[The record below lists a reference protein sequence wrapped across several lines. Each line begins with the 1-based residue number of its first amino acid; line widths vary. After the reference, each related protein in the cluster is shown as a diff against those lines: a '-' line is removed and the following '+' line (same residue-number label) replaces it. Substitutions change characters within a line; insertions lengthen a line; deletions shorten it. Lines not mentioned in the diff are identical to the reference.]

1 MLIRLRI
8 FEFMVLGRVIRL
20 RVKAALSIELD
31 NKVLV
36 NWILNPSQRPWGV
49 ARSMIEIDNL
59 VCECVAVYFKSVA
72 LQELAMEVILAQNR
86 IDKRDWLIAWCPIR
100 PPSPSPID
108 NCLARITK
116 LP

>member
-8 FEFMVLGRVIRL
+8 FEFMVLGRVIRFE
-20 RVKAALSIELD
+20 RI
-31 NKVLV
+31 
-36 NWILNPSQRPWGV
+36 NPS
-49 ARSMIEIDNL
+49 S
-59 VCECVAVYFKSVA
+59 
-72 LQELAMEVILAQNR
+72 
-86 IDKRDWLIAWCPIR
+86 PIR